1 MTRAT
6 DYVARIRLLDW
17 DGLRDLWD
25 RSASGAAPGWPPG
38 KAFEY
43 LILRAF
49 ELDGATVRWPF
60 EVTLGDSVVEQ
71 IDGAVYAG
79 SLSCL
84 VEAKDSAAAVEI
96 VVLAKLRTQLARRPA
111 GTVGAV
117 FSRMGFTRPA
127 FTLAGYFAPQTVL
140 LWSGPEVE
148 ECLRQES
155 MAVALLA
162 KYRECVEEGA
172 PQISEVTAV
181 LRRTS
186 MRSSIPLPRRASS
199 DG

>member
-25 RSASGAAPGWPPG
+25 RSARGPAPGWPPG

-71 IDGAVYAG
+71 IDGVVYA
-79 SLSCL
+79 SHLSCL
-84 VEAKDSAAAVEI
+84 VEAKDTATAVDI
-96 VVLAKLRTQLARRPA
+96 NALAKVRTQLARRP
-111 GTVGAV
+111 GGPIGVV
-117 FSRMGFTRPA
+117 FSRSGFTSPA
-127 FTLAGYFAPQTVL
+127 VALAGYLAPQTVL
-140 LWSGPEVE
+140 LWSGAEVT
-148 ECLRQES
+148 ECLRNES
-155 MAVALLA
+155 FAAVLLA
-162 KYRECVEEGA
+162 KHRQCVEEGA
-172 PQISEVTAV
+172 PKTVSVAKV
-181 LRRTS
+181 R
-186 MRSSIPLPRRASS
+186 
-199 DG
+199 

>member
-25 RSASGAAPGWPPG
+25 RSARGPAPGWPPG

-71 IDGAVYAG
+71 IDGVVYA
-79 SLSCL
+79 SHLSCL
-84 VEAKDSAAAVEI
+84 VEAKDTATAVDI
-96 VVLAKLRTQLARRPA
+96 NALAKVRTQLARRPG
-111 GTVGAV
+111 GTIGVV
-117 FSRMGFTRPA
+117 FSRSGFTSPA
-127 FTLAGYFAPQTVL
+127 VALAGYLAPQTVL
-140 LWSGPEVE
+140 LWSGAEVT
-148 ECLRQES
+148 ECLGNES
-155 MAVALLA
+155 FAAVLLA
-162 KYRECVEEGA
+162 KHRQCVEEGA
-172 PQISEVTAV
+172 PKTVSVAKV
-181 LRRTS
+181 R
-186 MRSSIPLPRRASS
+186 
-199 DG
+199 